1 MSLTELIAQFG
12 RQVGGSLSEGLGELP
27 PEWFVRCLLPLYEN
41 GSAVCGRV
49 IYSDEGDP
57 GGYRG

>member
-1 MSLTELIAQFG
+1 MIAQFG